1 MEGLQR
7 WRHEEQGMEERGRK
21 RKETETGRPMHGDV
35 GEVEGRDEVDTHGKR
50 NIGFRGEMEAGWEGR
65 RGWKVRCSRNL
76 HKEGEATMEK
86 VRRGG
91 WGEASSS

>member
-1 MEGLQR
+1 
-7 WRHEEQGMEERGRK
+7 MEERGRK

-35 GEVEGRDEVDTHGKR
+35 GEVEGRDGVDTHGKR
-50 NIGFRGEMEAGWEGR
+50 NIGFGGEMEADWEGR

-76 HKEGEATMEK
+76 HKGGEATTEK
-86 VRRGG
+86 VRPRGG